1 MPQPPVSTSPD
12 GPSRSRLQEK
22 LLERLRELRDD
33 LVWQNFARTWA
44 AVFGT
49 AVFDDAEAL
58 FDHFLREAN
67 APVRLLQRILSLVP
81 RLHRAGQAARVTP
94 EALREV
100 AVGLCLVACESH
112 VLAKARKHKII
123 GRAVPIDGM
132 LIDATRPLAAAVIAA
147 VWSGKGVR
155 IRFDEATQRPRA
167 VNVMPQHAAPLEYGF
182 LGAEQCVK
190 AELQAMVNAAIHD
203 PTLASFDRPAR
214 LKEIRNR
221 GGLPSDEVLQEGLD
235 QYEQDHGARL
245 MFGLAAQEPHPL
257 DEPVLRRALARHF
270 GVATFLYHHAAS
282 ALLEP
287 PRAEAWKEANL
298 QNDLLHYLDNLFAL
312 IYPQHDDDRN
322 PGSRSDMHFRVALS
336 FADEHCSYVEEIARA
351 LEDKLGERSV
361 FYYRDYTSWTTVDDM
376 DTLLQ
381 NVYLRQSDL
390 AVAFLSQEYQ
400 QKRWCQVEWQ
410 AIRERR
416 NSGDKHGVML
426 CRFDDAEVDGVLPT
440 VHGVH
445 DCRQFNSTQA
455 ITDGILYRLEQ
466 NRRSG

>member
-1 MPQPPVSTSPD
+1 MPQPTVSTNPD
-12 GPSRSRLQEK
+12 GRSRSRLQEK

-33 LVWQNFARTWA
+33 VVWQNFARTWA

-49 AVFDDAEAL
+49 AVFDDVEAL

-81 RLHRAGQAARVTP
+81 RLHGAGQAVRVTP

-190 AELQAMVNAAIHD
+190 AELQAMVNAAILD

-214 LKEIRNR
+214 LSELRDR
-221 GGLPSDEVLQEGLD
+221 GDSGKLP
-235 QYEQDHGARL
+235 
-245 MFGLAAQEPHPL
+245 
-257 DEPVLRRALARHF
+257 
-270 GVATFLYHHAAS
+270 
-282 ALLEP
+282 
-287 PRAEAWKEANL
+287 
-298 QNDLLHYLDNLFAL
+298 
-312 IYPQHDDDRN
+312 
-322 PGSRSDMHFRVALS
+322 
-336 FADEHCSYVEEIARA
+336 
-351 LEDKLGERSV
+351 
-361 FYYRDYTSWTTVDDM
+361 
-376 DTLLQ
+376 
-381 NVYLRQSDL
+381 
-390 AVAFLSQEYQ
+390 
-400 QKRWCQVEWQ
+400 
-410 AIRERR
+410 
-416 NSGDKHGVML
+416 
-426 CRFDDAEVDGVLPT
+426 
-440 VHGVH
+440 
-445 DCRQFNSTQA
+445 
-455 ITDGILYRLEQ
+455 
-466 NRRSG
+466 